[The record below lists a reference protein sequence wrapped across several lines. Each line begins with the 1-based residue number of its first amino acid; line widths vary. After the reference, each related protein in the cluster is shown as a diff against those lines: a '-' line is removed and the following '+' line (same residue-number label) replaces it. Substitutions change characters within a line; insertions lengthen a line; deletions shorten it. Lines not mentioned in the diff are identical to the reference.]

1 MKHQLEWNEAGRTKN
16 APDVEAIKLLQF
28 YEGAALHAD
37 PRGYCVCTSEGK
49 ESRVLGHLMRRAG
62 VKHFYLHNITGID
75 PPELVYF
82 QRANF
87 QAYRDLGYLTYDVM
101 YQYSM
106 WALCRKKRMLPMR
119 QRRFCC
125 EALKE
130 RPVPEAEK
138 AIKSMGVRKFES
150 KNLMKKR
157 NEREIVAH
165 GRAGK
170 NIIMPFDNS
179 ENRRTFE
186 QCYANAER
194 RVNPLAYWRDSDIW
208 DYTKDVGLEQCSL
221 YAEGFTRLGCIGC
234 PMARRAGREQEFN
247 RWPKFRDQ
255 YIRTAQHIID
265 DKPDS
270 HYFKQKFRS
279 GQEYFEWWMLD
290 KVQEIDENQIDM
302 WEEAKWTI

>member
-87 QAYRDLGYLTYDVM
+87 QAYRDMGYLTYDVM

-150 KNLMKKR
+150 KNRMKKR
-157 NEREIVAH
+157 NELEIVAH

>member
-1 MKHQLEWNEAGRTKN
+1 MKHQLEWNESGAIKN
-16 APDVEAIKLLQF
+16 APDIESIKLLQF

-49 ESRVLGHLMRRAG
+49 DSRVLGHLMRRAG
-62 VKHFYLHNITGID
+62 VKHFYLHSITGID

-87 QAYRDLGYLTYDVM
+87 QKYRDMGYLTYDVM
-101 YQYSM
+101 YEMSM
-106 WALCRKKRMLPMR
+106 WALCRKKGMLPTR
-119 QRRFCC
+119 QIRFCC

-130 RPVPEAEK
+130 RPVPEAGK

-150 KNLMKKR
+150 KNRMKKR
-157 NEREIVAH
+157 NELEIVAH

-194 RVNPLAYWRDSDIW
+194 RVNPIAYWTDSDIW
-208 DYTKDVGLEQCSL
+208 SYSKDVGIKQCSL
-221 YAEGFTRLGCIGC
+221 YNEGFTRLGCIGC
-234 PMARRAGREQEFN
+234 PMARRAAREQEFR
-247 RWPKFRDQ
+247 RWPKFKAQ
-255 YIRTAQHIID
+255 YLRTAQYIVD
-265 DKPDS
+265 DKSDK
-270 HYFKQKFRS
+270 HCFKQEFRS
-279 GQEYFEWWMLD
+279 GQEYFDWWMQD
-290 KVQEIDENQIDM
+290 RTQEEVDNNQMDV
-302 WEEAKWTI
+302 WEEWR

>member
-49 ESRVLGHLMRRAG
+49 DSRVLGHLMRRAG

-150 KNLMKKR
+150 SNRMKKR
-157 NEREIVAH
+157 NELEIVEH
-165 GRAGK
+165 GKDGK
-170 NIIMPFDNS
+170 NIVMPFDNS
-179 ENRRTFE
+179 ENRRIFE
-186 QCYANAER
+186 QCYATAER
-194 RVNPLAYWRDSDIW
+194 RVNPIAYWTDSDIW
-208 DYTKDVGLEQCSL
+208 DYSKDVGLEQCSL
-221 YAEGFTRLGCIGC
+221 YDEGFTRLGCIGC
-234 PMARRAGREQEFN
+234 PMARSAGREQEFN

-265 DKPDS
+265 DRIRDGLEP
-270 HYFKQKFRS
+270 FKS
-279 GQEYFEWWMLD
+279 ASTGIEYFDW
-290 KVQEIDENQIDM
+290 
-302 WEEAKWTI
+302 

>member
-1 MKHQLEWNEAGRTKN
+1 MDYQLEWNEAGRTKN

-150 KNLMKKR
+150 KNRMKKR
-157 NEREIVAH
+157 NELEIVAH

-279 GQEYFEWWMLD
+279 GQEYFDWWMHD
-290 KVQEIDENQIDM
+290 RTQEEANNDQMDM
-302 WEEAKWTI
+302 WEE